1 MPMKQWLLGV
11 LLTVL
16 LLLPT
21 LASAEGEEQ
30 ITLEVWHSFDMD
42 SMEEETFLD
51 AIQAFE
57 ADNPHITIEV
67 TSFDFSSIVQRYLVA
82 AQGGEAPDLVR
93 LSNDQLGRIGEIRVD
108 GFPLLEDLRPHLTPA
123 ERATFQPR
131 ALQTMRYGDAL
142 YGIPASQD
150 CLSLL
155 YNKAL
160 FDAQGLEYPN
170 ENWTNV
176 DFLSAAEN
184 LTSGD
189 VHGLA
194 VPIKLAYWWFPFQ
207 DGFGGS
213 LFDSDGNPTLDS
225 NGSAESLDWWFDL
238 EQEHGVVRTGTQVTT
253 MEVQFIQSEAAMII
267 DGPWNWAKYDAARL
281 DIGQALLPTIEGGE
295 RASPL
300 VTTKGWSISK
310 QSPNKIAAVELG
322 LFLASPE
329 VQKAF
334 ALNTMTMPTAVE
346 TMADPDV
353 QADPVLAGFIEQAL
367 RGNPAPTTRAMSMVY
382 EPLGIVFE
390 QVYGGIAD
398 AETSLTEADAQLQ
411 SELDGHETSEPF
423 PLLPGY
429 RTIELTVPVDS
440 DAIQYFIYVDGVYHS
455 RLSSHQGPGLF
466 MSKDPGEWYDDCWVD
481 GVPVERYGNGI
492 PAIPGQSGNFTC
504 GLTGMIP
511 DQMHLIE
518 VYTDDGSSEGPVLYF
533 SANLSTS
540 VADVLPPPPDMTPIL
555 FAIGSIVISVLAV
568 LAVLRWRDA
577 REGKHRGKM
586 AHAYIAPAML
596 ALAVLTFYPV
606 IYGIW
611 LSFTNADQTHLGDES
626 WIGLTNFWTVFSSS
640 GFLRVTVFTLIWTL
654 TNVIAHVSIGL
665 ALAMV
670 LNNPHIK
677 GRTAY
682 RTALLLPWAI
692 PSYISVLIWR
702 GMLQPEGL
710 VDSILGTDFDML
722 ADPTGAKTLVIL
734 VNIWLGVPFMMMSLS
749 GALQA
754 IPQDMYEAAEVEGV
768 SAWQRF
774 RHLTLPNLKSAIIP
788 LSLLGFIWTFNMF
801 NVIYL
806 MTDGGPNLRQG
817 EPGETDILITY
828 VYDVA
833 FGDGAYGLAAA
844 WSVVIFVMLVVFSW
858 YYMKRTNATEASS

>member
-1 MPMKQWLLGV
+1 MPMKQRLLGV

-51 AIQAFE
+51 AIQTFG

-160 FDAQGLEYPN
+160 FDAEGLGYPN

-184 LTSGD
+184 LTAGD

-213 LFDSDGNPTLDS
+213 LFDSDGNPALNS

-310 QSPNKIAAVELG
+310 QSPSKIAAVELG
-322 LFLASPE
+322 LFLASPD

-334 ALNTMTMPTAVE
+334 ALDTMTMPTAVE
-346 TMADPDV
+346 TMADAEV

-390 QVYGGIAD
+390 QVYGDIAD

-411 SELDGHETSEPF
+411 SELDSHETSEPF

-429 RTIELTVPVDS
+429 RTIELTVPIDS
-440 DAIQYFIYVDGVYHS
+440 STISYRIDVDGVFHS
-455 RLSSHQGPGLF
+455 SLIVGGSGSTGAGYDSCSSN
-466 MSKDPGEWYDDCWVD
+466 
-481 GVPVERYGNGI
+481 GVELLRSDETPLVPSTAN
-492 PAIPGQSGNFTC
+492 NWTC

-511 DQMHLIE
+511 SQMHLIE
-518 VYTDDGSSEGPVLYF
+518 VYSDYGGGAAPVLHF
-533 SANLSTS
+533 SANMSTS

-626 WIGLTNFWTVFSSS
+626 WIGFANFWTVFSSS

-670 LNNPHIK
+670 LNNPHIR

-722 ADPTGAKTLVIL
+722 ADPTGAKTLVIM

-754 IPQDMYEAAEVEGV
+754 IPQDMYEAAEVEGI

-844 WSVVIFVMLVVFSW
+844 WSVVIFVMLVAFSW